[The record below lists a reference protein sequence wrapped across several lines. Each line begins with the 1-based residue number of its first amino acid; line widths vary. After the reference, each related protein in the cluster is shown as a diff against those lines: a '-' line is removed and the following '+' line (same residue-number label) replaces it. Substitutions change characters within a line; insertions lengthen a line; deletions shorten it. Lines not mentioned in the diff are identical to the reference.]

1 MKNVAIIGG
10 GASGF
15 IAAIKAAESGAS
27 VTVFEKNSRVLKKL
41 LATGNGRCNISNRFC
56 TSDRYHGNN
65 VDFILPAMEKFDTEK
80 FFFDIGIPFCELENG
95 KLYPRSLQASAVLDM
110 LRLKAEELG
119 VNVVCDC
126 EINKIKEGFLLNDT
140 FKADAVIIA
149 AGGEASAP
157 LGGTDSG
164 YKLLKALGHR
174 ITKRLP
180 SIVQLKTDVSL
191 TKAMSGLKM
200 DMKVKLLVGKKEL
213 ASDFGEVLFTDYGL
227 SGPPVLQISGT
238 ASRHLDM
245 GEKIFVS
252 LDLMP
257 DMEEKKLFFF
267 LKNRCYT
274 NPERKLEDFLTGVL
288 PKRIAQCM
296 LKASGLAPL
305 SRIASLLDDEDLKSL
320 SHTLKNF
327 KLEVLDTNGMKNAQV
342 TIGGADTSE
351 FDPKTME
358 SKLIKNLFA
367 CGEVLDIDGDCGG
380 FNLQWAWASG
390 YLAGENA
397 SK

>member
-15 IAAIKAAESGAS
+15 IAAITAAELGAS
-27 VTVFEKNSRVLKKL
+27 VTIFEKNPRVLKKL

-56 TSDRYHGNN
+56 TPDRYHGAD
-65 VDFILPAMEKFDTEK
+65 VDFSLPAMQRFDTEK
-80 FFFDIGIPFCELENG
+80 FFAEIGIPFCELENG
-95 KLYPRSLQASAVLDM
+95 KLYPRSLQASSVLDI
-110 LRLKAEELG
+110 LRLKAEEMG
-119 VNVVCDC
+119 VNTICDY
-126 EINKIKEGFLLNDT
+126 EITDIKEGFILNNK

-149 AGGEASAP
+149 SGGEASAP

-164 YKLLKALGHR
+164 YNLLKTLGHK

-180 SIVQLKTDVSL
+180 SIVQLKTDVSS

-200 DMKVKLLVGKKEL
+200 DMGVKLFANKNEVI
-213 ASDFGEVLFTDYGL
+213 SDFGEVLFTDYGL
-227 SGPPVLQISGT
+227 SGPPILQISGT
-238 ASRHLDM
+238 ASRLLDK
-245 GEKIFVS
+245 GEKVFVF
-252 LDLMP
+252 LDLIP
-257 DMEEKKLFFF
+257 DMEEKKLYFF
-267 LKNRCYT
+267 LKNRSYT
-274 NPERKLEDFLTGVL
+274 NPQRKLEDFLTGVL

-296 LKASGLAPL
+296 LKASGFAPL
-305 SRIASLLDDEDLKSL
+305 SRMASSLDDEELKSL

-327 KLEVLDTNGMKNAQV
+327 KLEVSDTNGMKNAQV

-351 FDPKTME
+351 FDPETME
-358 SKLIKNLFA
+358 SKLIKNLYA

-390 YLAGENA
+390 ALAGEN
-397 SK
+397 SVK

>member
-15 IAAIKAAESGAS
+15 IAAIHAAGCGAS
-27 VTVFEKNSRVLKKL
+27 VTIFEKNSRVLKKL

-56 TSDRYHGNN
+56 TLDRYHGADVN
-65 VDFILPAMEKFDTEK
+65 FILPAMEKFDAEK
-80 FFFDIGIPFCELENG
+80 FFAEIGIPFCELESG
-95 KLYPRSLQASAVLDM
+95 KLYPRSLQASAVLDI
-110 LRLKAEELG
+110 LRLKAEEMG
-119 VNVVCDC
+119 VKVICDC
-126 EINKIKEGFLLNDT
+126 EITNIKEGFVLNNTYKVDS
-140 FKADAVIIA
+140 VIIA
-149 AGGEASAP
+149 AGGEASAS

-164 YKLLKALGHR
+164 YKLLKSFGHK

-180 SIVQLKTDVSL
+180 SIVQLKTDVTL

-200 DMKVKLLVGKKEL
+200 DMGVKAICGKKEI

-227 SGPPVLQISGT
+227 SGPPILQISGT
-238 ASRHLDM
+238 VSRLLDK
-245 GEKIFVS
+245 GEKVFVS

-288 PKRIAQCM
+288 PKRIAQCL
-296 LKASGLAPL
+296 LKASGLSPL
-305 SRIASLLDDEDLKSL
+305 SLQASSLDDENLKVL

-327 KLEVLDTNGMKNAQV
+327 KVEVLDTNGFKNAQV
-342 TIGGADTSE
+342 TIGGADTSQFNPE
-351 FDPKTME
+351 TLE
-358 SKLIKNLFA
+358 SKLVKGLFA

-390 YLAGENA
+390 ALAGENA

>member
-15 IAAIKAAESGAS
+15 ISAITAASLGAS
-27 VTVFEKNSRVLKKL
+27 VTIFEKNPRVLKKL

-56 TSDRYHGNN
+56 TTERYHGN
-65 VDFILPAMEKFDTEK
+65 DTSFIFPAMENFDTEK
-80 FFFDIGIPFCELENG
+80 FFFEIGIPFTELENG
-95 KLYPRSLQASAVLDM
+95 KLYPRSLQAAAVLDI

-119 VNVVCDC
+119 VNIICNC
-126 EINKIKEGFLLNDT
+126 EINKIENGFILNET
-140 FKADAVIIA
+140 FRADSVIIA
-149 AGGEASAP
+149 CGGEASSS

-164 YKLLKALGHR
+164 YKLLKSLGHK

-180 SIVQLKTDVSL
+180 SIVQLKTDVSV

-200 DMKVKLLVGKKEL
+200 DMGVKLLSGKKEA

-227 SGPPVLQISGT
+227 SGPPILQISGT
-238 ASRHLDM
+238 ASRLLSK
-245 GEKIFVS
+245 GEKVFVS

-257 DMEEKKLFFF
+257 DIEEKKLFFF

-274 NPERKLEDFLTGVL
+274 NPERKMEDFLTGVL
-288 PKRIAQCM
+288 PKRIAQCV
-296 LKASGLAPL
+296 LKTSGISPL
-305 SRIASLLDDEDLKSL
+305 SITASSLDDEDLKIL

-327 KLEVLDTNGMKNAQV
+327 KIEVLDTNGMKNAQV

-351 FDPKTME
+351 FNPETME
-358 SKLIKNLFA
+358 SKLVKGLFA

-390 YLAGENA
+390 YSAGENA
-397 SK
+397 TK